1 MLACISMP
9 CFPRAEVYCL
19 VSTVRCLS
27 PPPKFWQPP
36 VRDRPTC
43 GNGACCV
50 KDVLQGDFAI
60 VSRRLAQHAMWLRS
74 FRNMYGLPE

>member
-1 MLACISMP
+1 MAMFEAGSAALLSSFWHILLTS
-9 CFPRAEVYCL
+9 VII
-19 VSTVRCLS
+19 VRCLS

-60 VSRRLAQHAMWLRS
+60 VSRWLAR
-74 FRNMYGLPE
+74 PD